1 MAPGPSSPPDVFAV
15 WCAIIGVLLL
25 TMALSG
31 TLLSRLPLS
40 TAMLYLAVGVGL
52 GPAGM
57 GLLAADPFGPS
68 RLFERLAEIAVLISL
83 FVTGMKLSVPL
94 RDARWYVPLRLAF
107 VSMTLTVALIAVCG
121 VVGLGLPIG
130 AAVLLGAI
138 LAPTDPVLASDVQV
152 ANAADRDRLRF
163 GLSGEA
169 GLNDGTAFPFV
180 MLGMG
185 LLELHELGPGGWR
198 WIAVDVVWAIGAGFL
213 VGGALGYAVGS
224 VVLYLRVHHREAVG
238 LDEMLALGLIALAYG
253 VALSI
258 HAYGFLAVLA
268 AGLALR
274 RIQEQPDDAIELHEA
289 LRAASR
295 EHQRDEIEPEEVVAT
310 HPAHATAFM
319 VRAALGFNRQLE
331 RIGEIAVV
339 LILGAM
345 LSYVSVPSSLVW
357 FAPLLFGVIRP
368 ACVWLGLLGSRTTGI
383 QRGLMAWFGIRG
395 IGSIYYLM
403 YAVNHGLPR
412 ALAEQLVGI
421 TIIVVA
427 ISIVMHGVSVTPLME
442 WYARRQGRPSR
453 VRASAGAP

>member
-1 MAPGPSSPPDVFAV
+1 MPHAHLSPPDIFAL
-15 WCAIIGVLLL
+15 WCAIIGMLLIA
-25 TMALSG
+25 MALSG
-31 TLLSRLPLS
+31 TLLARLPLS
-40 TAMLYLAVGVGL
+40 TAMLYLAVGYGL
-52 GPAGM
+52 GPAGL
-57 GLLAADPFGPS
+57 GLLAADPFEHAK
-68 RLFERLAEIAVLISL
+68 LFERLAEVAVLISL

-94 RDARWYVPLRLAF
+94 HDPRWHIPLRLAV
-107 VSMTLTVALIAVCG
+107 VSMTLTVALIALCG

-152 ANAADRDRLRF
+152 TNAADRDRLRF

-180 MLGMG
+180 MLGLG
-185 LLELHELGPGGWR
+185 LLGLHELGDGGWR
-198 WIAVDVVWAIGAGFL
+198 WIVVDVVWAIAGGFL

-224 VVLYLRVHHREAVG
+224 LVLYLRVHHREAIG
-238 LDEMLALGLIALAYG
+238 LDELLALGLIALAYG
-253 VALSI
+253 VAVSI

-274 RIQEQPDDAIELHEA
+274 RIKDQPDDAIELHEA
-289 LRAASR
+289 IGAASR
-295 EHQRDEIEPEEVVAT
+295 EHEREDIDAEDVVAAD
-310 HPAHATAFM
+310 PAHATAFM
-319 VRAALGFNRQLE
+319 MRAALGFNQQLE
-331 RIGEIAVV
+331 RIGEVAVV

-345 LSYVSVPSSLVW
+345 LSYVSAPSHVLW
-357 FAPLLFGVIRP
+357 FAPLLFAIIRP
-368 ACVWLGLLGSRTTGI
+368 ACVWSGLLGSQSTGL

-421 TIIVVA
+421 TLTVVA
-427 ISIVMHGVSVTPLME
+427 ISVVVHGVSVTPLMD
-442 WYARRQGRPSR
+442 WYGRD
-453 VRASAGAP
+453 GATRDPEPAESS

>member
-1 MAPGPSSPPDVFAV
+1 MPPTHSSPPETFAL
-15 WCAIIGVLLL
+15 WCAIIGVLLI

-40 TAMLYLAVGVGL
+40 TSMLYLAVGVGL

-57 GLLAADPFGPS
+57 GLLAADPFEQS
-68 RLFERLAEIAVLISL
+68 QLFERMAEIAVLISL

-94 RDARWYVPLRLAF
+94 RDPRWHVPLRLAV
-107 VSMTLTVALIAVCG
+107 VSMILTVALIAVCG
-121 VVGLGLPIG
+121 VLGLGLPLG

-152 ANAADRDRLRF
+152 TNAADRDRLRF

-180 MLGMG
+180 MLGLG
-185 LLELHELGPGGWR
+185 LLGHHDLGLGGWR
-198 WIAVDVVWAIGAGFL
+198 WIVVDVVWAIGGGFV
-213 VGGALGYAVGS
+213 VGGVLGYAVGS
-224 VVLYLRVHHREAVG
+224 LVLYLRVHHREAIG
-238 LDEMLALGLIALAYG
+238 LDELLALGLIALAYG

-274 RIQEQPDDAIELHEA
+274 RIQEQPDDPVELHEA
-289 LRAASR
+289 LGTASR
-295 EHQRDEIEPEEVVAT
+295 EHERDAIQPEDVVAT
-310 HPAHATAFM
+310 DPAHATAFM
-319 VRAALGFNRQLE
+319 VRAALGFNQQLE

-345 LSYVSVPSSLVW
+345 LSSVAVPSSLMW
-357 FAPLLFGVIRP
+357 FAPLLFAVIRP
-368 ACVWLGLLGSRTTGI
+368 VCVWLGLLGSRSTGV
-383 QRGLMAWFGIRG
+383 QRGLIAWFGIRG

-427 ISIVMHGVSVTPLME
+427 LSIVMHGVSVTPLME
-442 WYARRQGRPSR
+442 WYGQRPGR
-453 VRASAGAP
+453 VRS

>member
-1 MAPGPSSPPDVFAV
+1 MPPTHPSSPDAFAL
-15 WCAIIGVLLL
+15 WCAIIGVLLI

-40 TAMLYLAVGVGL
+40 TAMLYLAVGAGL
-52 GPAGM
+52 GPAGL
-57 GLLAADPFGPS
+57 GLLAGDPFEQS
-68 RLFERLAEIAVLISL
+68 RLFEKMAEIAVLISL

-94 RDARWYVPLRLAF
+94 RDSRWHVPLRLAI

-121 VVGLGLPIG
+121 MLGLGLSLG

-180 MLGMG
+180 MLGLG
-185 LLELHELGPGGWR
+185 LLGLHELGPGGWR
-198 WIAVDVVWAIGAGFL
+198 WVVVDVVWAIAAGFL
-213 VGGALGYAVGS
+213 VGGGLGYAVGS
-224 VVLYLRVHHREAVG
+224 LVLYLRVHHREAIG
-238 LDEMLALGLIALAYG
+238 LDELLALGLIALAYG

-258 HAYGFLAVLA
+258 HAYGFLAVIA

-274 RIQEQPDDAIELHEA
+274 RIQEQPDDPVELHEA
-289 LRAASR
+289 LGAASR
-295 EHQRDEIEPEEVVAT
+295 DHERDEIEPEDVVAT
-310 HPAHATAFM
+310 DPAHATAFM
-319 VRAALGFNRQLE
+319 VRAALGFNQQLE

-339 LILGAM
+339 LIIGAM
-345 LSYVSVPSSLVW
+345 LSSVSAPSSLVW
-357 FAPLLFGVIRP
+357 FAPLLFGGIRP
-368 ACVWLGLLGSRTTGI
+368 ASVWLGLLGSRSTGV
-383 QRGLMAWFGIRG
+383 QRGLIAWFGIRG

-421 TIIVVA
+421 TIVVVA
-427 ISIVMHGVSVTPLME
+427 TSIVMHGVSVTPLME
-442 WYARRQGRPSR
+442 WYGRRQGRP
-453 VRASAGAP
+453 AT